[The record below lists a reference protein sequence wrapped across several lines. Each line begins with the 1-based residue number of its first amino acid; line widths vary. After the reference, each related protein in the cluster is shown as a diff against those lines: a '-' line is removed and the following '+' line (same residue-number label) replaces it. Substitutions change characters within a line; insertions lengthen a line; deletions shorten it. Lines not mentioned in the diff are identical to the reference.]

1 MNREFYDLFEIV
13 KRRPRW
19 RGRAEGL
26 LAARVKLLEI
36 SRETSN
42 ELVAM
47 HLPDQQVAA
56 RINACI
62 AGGNKPVII
71 QISYDHTLTA
81 ARTKALRLRGYEVS
95 PIVGNEAAKLLLTN
109 ACRRCDLFIVGHA
122 APDRTRREMVAW
134 LRLHFPAVP
143 ILALNRPEAPEL
155 RGADFNLKLNG
166 PETWLP
172 VIARALG
179 HAFPGPDRVSFGWV

>member
-1 MNREFYDLFEIV
+1 MNRELYDLFEIV
-13 KRRPRW
+13 KRGPIW

-47 HLPDQQVAA
+47 HLPDQQIAA
-56 RINACI
+56 RINARI
-62 AGGNKPVII
+62 QEGNKPVVI
-71 QISYDHTLTA
+71 QISYDHTLTV
-81 ARTKALRLRGYEVS
+81 ARTKALRLRGYDVS

-109 ACRRCDLFIVGHA
+109 TCRRCDLFIVGHA
-122 APDRTRREMVAW
+122 APNPTRTEMVAW
-134 LRLHFPAVP
+134 LSVHFPGVP
-143 ILALNRPEAPEL
+143 ILALNGPEASEL
-155 RGADFNLKLNG
+155 RGADFNVKLNG
-166 PETWLP
+166 TETWLP

-179 HAFPGPDRVSFGWV
+179 HAFPGPDRVSFGRI